1 MDNRATE
8 SLGRRALTGTLKFA
22 VALAVLIFLP
32 AGSLGYWQGWVFWAN
47 FCACVAAVTLYFLK
61 RDPALVERRLNAG
74 PGAEREARQKPI
86 QLAAA
91 VVFGATFVVSA
102 LDYRFGW
109 SNVPG
114 SAVAAGN
121 ALVVLGFLSVFAV
134 FRENSFASAI
144 IEVGTGQK
152 VVSTGPYAL
161 VRHPMYAGA
170 LLLFVGAPLA
180 LGSWWGLLAIVPMTA
195 ILIVRLLDEE
205 RYLVR
210 NLPGY
215 EAYCAKVRY
224 RLVPGVW

>member
-1 MDNRATE
+1 MLATRLE
-8 SLGRRALTGTLKFA
+8 TSSSAAATGR
-22 VALAVLIFLP
+22 V
-32 AGSLGYWQGWVFWAN
+32 GSSGHWQGWVFWVN

-61 RDPALVERRLNAG
+61 RDPALVERRLRAG
-74 PGAEREARQKPI
+74 PAAEREARQKPI

-91 VVFGATFVVSA
+91 VIFGATFVVSA

-114 SAVAAGN
+114 PAVAAGN

-134 FRENSFASAI
+134 FRANSFASAI

-215 EAYCAKVRY
+215 EAYCVQVRY

>member
-1 MDNRATE
+1 M
-8 SLGRRALTGTLKFA
+8 
-22 VALAVLIFLP
+22 
-32 AGSLGYWQGWVFWAN
+32 
-47 FCACVAAVTLYFLK
+47 TLYFLK

-74 PGAEREARQKPI
+74 PGAEREASQKPI
-86 QLAAA
+86 QLAAS

-109 SNVPG
+109 SDVPE

-144 IEVGTGQK
+144 IEVGKGQK

-170 LLLFVGAPLA
+170 LLLFVGSPLA
-180 LGSWWGLLAIVPMTA
+180 LGSSWGLLLIVPMTA

-205 RYLVR
+205 KYLVR

>member
-1 MDNRATE
+1 
-8 SLGRRALTGTLKFA
+8 
-22 VALAVLIFLP
+22 
-32 AGSLGYWQGWVFWAN
+32 
-47 FCACVAAVTLYFLK
+47 
-61 RDPALVERRLNAG
+61 
-74 PGAEREARQKPI
+74 
-86 QLAAA
+86 
-91 VVFGATFVVSA
+91 
-102 LDYRFGW
+102 
-109 SNVPG
+109 
-114 SAVAAGN
+114 
-121 ALVVLGFLSVFAV
+121 VFAV

-144 IEVGTGQK
+144 IEVGEGQK

-224 RLVPGVW
+224 RLLPGAW

>member
-1 MDNRATE
+1 MENRTSE

-74 PGAEREARQKPI
+74 PGAEREASQKPI
-86 QLAAA
+86 QLAAS

-109 SNVPG
+109 SDVPQ

-144 IEVGTGQK
+144 IEVGKGQK

-170 LLLFVGAPLA
+170 LLLFVGSPLA
-180 LGSWWGLLAIVPMTA
+180 LGSWWGLLLIVPMTA